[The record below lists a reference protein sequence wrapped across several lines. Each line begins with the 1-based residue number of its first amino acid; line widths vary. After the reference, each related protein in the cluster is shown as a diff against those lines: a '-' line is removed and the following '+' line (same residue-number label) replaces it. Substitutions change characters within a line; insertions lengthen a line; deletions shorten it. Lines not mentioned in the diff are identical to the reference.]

1 FISDPYFEE
10 WGNGDWEKG
19 EPNKYTKKKEGNRT
33 YLYISGK
40 GSVSQSVI
48 LPKKSSGESTVP
60 PFYSLSFDYSV
71 KNKASVSLILT
82 YMSGEIKRDKKKSH
96 CRIRKSGLSMS
107 CYLMPPLMI
116 LISGLSFTPEN

>member
-1 FISDPYFEE
+1 MIEKYNQEEVKGHNFISDPYFEE

-48 LPKKSSGESTVP
+48 LPKKVRGSQ
-60 PFYSLSFDYSV
+60 PFLLFIHYR
-71 KNKASVSLILT
+71 LITLLK
-82 YMSGEIKRDKKKSH
+82 IKHRCH
-96 CRIRKSGLSMS
+96 
-107 CYLMPPLMI
+107 
-116 LISGLSFTPEN
+116 